1 MSHHEKQGC
10 VKYFVDTGVTK
21 VASVNR
27 RQKSLM
33 RIGKKK
39 PRKLQNIDS
48 KNNSKRCEQHGL
60 SLKKPSIITR
70 IKYLNPRL
78 PIFV

>member
-33 RIGKKK
+33 RIGKKNRGSFK
-39 PRKLQNIDS
+39 ILTLKTTLKGVSSTDCLWKNLQ
-48 KNNSKRCEQHGL
+48 
-60 SLKKPSIITR
+60 
-70 IKYLNPRL
+70 
-78 PIFV
+78 